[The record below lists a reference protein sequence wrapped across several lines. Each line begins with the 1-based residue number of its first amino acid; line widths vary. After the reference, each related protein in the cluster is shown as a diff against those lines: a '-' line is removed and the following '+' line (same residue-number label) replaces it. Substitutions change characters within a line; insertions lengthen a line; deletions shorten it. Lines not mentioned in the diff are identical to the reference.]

1 VVTVIKHAV
10 IKSLPPEKLEL
21 VQNLLRIGEGYSKIV
36 QTIRGW
42 GLLPEISDKALNT
55 ALSRY
60 AQDNDLSG
68 IRDLAGLGASVS
80 FAGEN
85 GIPNALY
92 EVSQL
97 YWIQKGRVAK
107 LAMNPPKN
115 DKFGTLTNEI
125 RVANELLRHIS
136 SLQLETGMLKR
147 AKDFKEEPKD
157 LKGHSS
163 YRITDSGKED
173 SLAYLEA
180 LEGDDDAAIR

>member
-1 VVTVIKHAV
+1 VATVIKHAV
-10 IKSLPPEKLEL
+10 IKSLPPEKLEF

-36 QTIRGW
+36 QTIHGW
-42 GLLPEISDKALNT
+42 GLLTEVTAKSLGM

-68 IRDLAGLGASVS
+68 IRDLADLGASVN

-85 GIPNALY
+85 GIPNVIH
-92 EVSQL
+92 EVAQL
-97 YWIQKGRVAK
+97 YYIQKGRVAK

-125 RVANELLRHIS
+125 RVANELLRHLS

-157 LKGHSS
+157 LKGHST
-163 YRITDSGKED
+163 YRVTDGGKED
-173 SLAYLEA
+173 ALAYLEA
-180 LEGDDDAAIR
+180 LEHDDDAAIQ